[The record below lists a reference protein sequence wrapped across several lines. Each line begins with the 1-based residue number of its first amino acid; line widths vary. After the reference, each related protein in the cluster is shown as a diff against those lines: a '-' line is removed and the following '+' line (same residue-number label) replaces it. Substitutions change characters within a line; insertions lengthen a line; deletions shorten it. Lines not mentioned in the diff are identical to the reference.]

1 MRKRRTNASRPSLR
15 VSLACGITIII
26 ISISVLAGWAFMPD
40 LMTGPAAN
48 YIGTNPISA
57 TLFFLFGGW
66 IIGVVRGSQTQISY
80 ITTIVL
86 FISVPAA
93 LSKVTDVYY
102 NTGLNF
108 DTLLFTQVVGYN
120 YMGPS
125 VAISFLFMSAAI
137 LVALFDNKIKEYLF
151 QGFVII
157 AMSISAVYLG
167 ANLFRYGSIHY
178 EFQSPMSFNTSFCI
192 LLVTT
197 GMLYVYP
204 NEGYMRPIMS
214 KKLGGVLA
222 RKIVPLLIITQIFVG
237 GLRIWGQDLK
247 LYNTELGVSLHVVI
261 TAVVTF
267 ILAYYFSDILNKID
281 ASRKRYE
288 DELEKKSKQLIE
300 SELLLER
307 TAYITKVGG
316 WEITLPENKVSYTK
330 ELYRIREMD
339 ENTEVDFRDSM
350 NAYTPESAKEML
362 KYYHQAIKDGKPY
375 SLEAKLITAKNREI
389 WVKVI
394 GHPVFDEWGN
404 ITGIR
409 GTLQDI
415 DESKKKEILLQQTLD
430 IIHDQNNRLKNFTH
444 IVSHNLRNH
453 AANIKSSL
461 NLYANE
467 ESEGEKD
474 LILKVTNKA
483 ADSLNHTIADLS
495 EIVAV
500 QSASKQ
506 LKTNLHLT
514 TVFKTA
520 KDVLMN
526 QIIESN
532 AHVTTD
538 FSACNIISYVPA
550 YLESIFHNLL
560 SNALKYRRPDVR
572 PEIRIVSGIENDRI
586 TLTFSDNGLGIDLDK
601 YKEKLFGM
609 YKTFHRHPDATGV
622 GLYLT
627 KNQVES
633 LGGSIEV
640 DSEVNLG
647 TTFKIIF

>member
-1 MRKRRTNASRPSLR
+1 MRKRRTSAPRPFSG
-15 VSLACGITIII
+15 VQFACGFFVILITIA
-26 ISISVLAGWAFMPD
+26 VLGGWWFEPSFMAGSM
-40 LMTGPAAN
+40 AN
-48 YIGTNPISA
+48 YIGTNPVSAVLFCLFGIWLIINAKGSQSQISFF
-57 TLFFLFGGW
+57 TICIFLISLLIVLSKLTDLFFR
-66 IIGVVRGSQTQISY
+66 IG
-80 ITTIVL
+80 
-86 FISVPAA
+86 FNA
-93 LSKVTDVYY
+93 
-102 NTGLNF
+102 
-108 DTLLFTQVVGYN
+108 DTLLFSDVVDTHL
-120 YMGPS
+120 MATSVVISFLLLS
-125 VAISFLFMSAAI
+125 VAILLSLITIKFKEYVFQALVV
-137 LVALFDNKIKEYLF
+137 VAL
-151 QGFVII
+151 G
-157 AMSISAVYLG
+157 ISSVYLC
-167 ANLFRYGSIHY
+167 ASLFSYGSLH
-178 EFQSPMSFNTSFCI
+178 FQFPSPMSITTSFCF
-192 LLVTT
+192 LLLCT
-197 GMLYVYP
+197 GMLNVYK
-204 NEGYMRPIMS
+204 NKGYMRPLMS
-214 KKLGGVLA
+214 NKLGGVLG

-237 GLRIWGQDLK
+237 GLRVWGQDLK

-261 TAVVTF
+261 TTIVTF
-267 ILAYYFSDILNKID
+267 LLAYYFSDILNKID
-281 ASRKRYE
+281 ASRKSYE
-288 DELEKKSKQLIE
+288 GELEKKSKQLLE
-300 SELLLER
+300 SELLLAR

-394 GHPVFDEWGN
+394 GHPVYNEWGN

-506 LKTNLHLT
+506 LKTDLHFT

-520 KDVLMN
+520 KEVLMN

-532 AHVTTD
+532 ARVTTD

-560 SNALKYRRPDVR
+560 SNALKYRRPDVY
-572 PEIRIVSGIENDRI
+572 PEIKIVSGIENDRI

-601 YKEKLFGM
+601 YREKLFGM
-609 YKTFHRHPDATGV
+609 YKTFHRHPEATGV

-633 LGGSIEV
+633 LGGNILVE
-640 DSEVNLG
+640 SEVNVG

>member
-1 MRKRRTNASRPSLR
+1 
-15 VSLACGITIII
+15 
-26 ISISVLAGWAFMPD
+26 
-40 LMTGPAAN
+40 
-48 YIGTNPISA
+48 
-57 TLFFLFGGW
+57 
-66 IIGVVRGSQTQISY
+66 
-80 ITTIVL
+80 
-86 FISVPAA
+86 
-93 LSKVTDVYY
+93 
-102 NTGLNF
+102 
-108 DTLLFTQVVGYN
+108 
-120 YMGPS
+120 
-125 VAISFLFMSAAI
+125 
-137 LVALFDNKIKEYLF
+137 
-151 QGFVII
+151 
-157 AMSISAVYLG
+157 
-167 ANLFRYGSIHY
+167 
-178 EFQSPMSFNTSFCI
+178 
-192 LLVTT
+192 
-197 GMLYVYP
+197 
-204 NEGYMRPIMS
+204 
-214 KKLGGVLA
+214 
-222 RKIVPLLIITQIFVG
+222 
-237 GLRIWGQDLK
+237 
-247 LYNTELGVSLHVVI
+247 
-261 TAVVTF
+261 
-267 ILAYYFSDILNKID
+267 
-281 ASRKRYE
+281 
-288 DELEKKSKQLIE
+288 
-300 SELLLER
+300 
-307 TAYITKVGG
+307 
-316 WEITLPENKVSYTK
+316 
-330 ELYRIREMD
+330 
-339 ENTEVDFRDSM
+339 
-350 NAYTPESAKEML
+350 ML
-362 KYYHQAIKDGKPY
+362 KFYHQAIKDGKPY

-467 ESEGEKD
+467 ESEVEKD

-506 LKTNLHLT
+506 LKTELHFT

-538 FSACNIISYVPA
+538 FSACNIINYVPA

-560 SNALKYRRPDVR
+560 SNALKYRRTAVR
-572 PEIRIVSGIENDRI
+572 PEIKIVSGIENDRI
-586 TLTFSDNGLGIDLDK
+586 SLTFSDNGLGIDLEK
-601 YKEKLFGM
+601 YREKLFGM
-609 YKTFHRHPDATGV
+609 YKTFHRHPEATGV

-633 LGGSIEV
+633 LGGNILVE
-640 DSEVNLG
+640 SEVNVG